1 MNDLLEKYNDYMRLN
16 GCRAEYILVNGIKIE
31 FFYKEQNF
39 IHLLGLHKLKDIQM
53 IQLFNDKK
61 NRVVQTQY
69 VISRIKQE
77 KFTDT
82 MVRASS
88 FFSEIADRY
97 ETFTYDNL
105 STITY
110 TDAVV
115 DFDPSR
121 ISSKLKSDYLLF
133 EEKGQGEYNHLGIA
147 LDPVNGKR
155 YIETFFHQSSANY
168 ITGQKVIR
176 VSGFTLYNPENQII
190 VRDYF

>member
-16 GCRAEYILVNGIKIE
+16 GYKAQYILVNGIKIE
-31 FFYKEQNF
+31 FFYKEENF

-61 NRVVQTQY
+61 NRIVQTQY

-77 KFTDT
+77 KFTDV
-82 MVRASS
+82 MARASS
-88 FFSEIADRY
+88 FFPEIADRY
-97 ETFTYDNL
+97 ESFTYDNL
-105 STITY
+105 TTITY

-115 DFDPSR
+115 NFDPSR

-133 EEKGQGEYNHLGIA
+133 EEKGQGGYNHLGIA
-147 LDPVNGKR
+147 LDPTNGKR
-155 YIETFFHQSSANY
+155 YIETFFHQASDNY
-168 ITGQKVIR
+168 IIGQKVIK